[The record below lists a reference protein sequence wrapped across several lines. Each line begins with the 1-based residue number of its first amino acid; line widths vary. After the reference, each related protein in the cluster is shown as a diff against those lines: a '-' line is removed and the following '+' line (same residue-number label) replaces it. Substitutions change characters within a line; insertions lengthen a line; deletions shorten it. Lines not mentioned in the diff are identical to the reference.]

1 MDYEIICNHRVINTF
16 IFLLQIKIAHKY
28 NADVKICIK
37 LKMRFHLITILSH
50 FYSPKQAIFLVCV
63 KFYFHIQN
71 NVSNLN

>member
-1 MDYEIICNHRVINTF
+1 MNARIV

-28 NADVKICIK
+28 NAYVKICIK
-37 LKMRFHLITILSH
+37 LKMPFHLITIFSH
-50 FYSPKQAIFLVCV
+50 FYSPKQAILLVCV